1 MVSPFW
7 TCSVGPGNWPFTVKM
22 FFVPH
27 SLVYGVSFTYSPK
40 FTHIDA
46 IHDVENQTIAFQ
58 EMNSEIFS
66 Y

>member
-1 MVSPFW
+1 
-7 TCSVGPGNWPFTVKM
+7 M